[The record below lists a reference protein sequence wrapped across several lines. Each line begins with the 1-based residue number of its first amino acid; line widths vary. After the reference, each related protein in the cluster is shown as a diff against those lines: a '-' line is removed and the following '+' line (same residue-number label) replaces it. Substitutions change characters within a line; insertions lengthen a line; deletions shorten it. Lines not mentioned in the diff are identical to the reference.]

1 MEKLNIE
8 QERLMDLVQLKHHI
22 EAFWLLKRLTQWKAG
37 AVEGDWWGSSNIKL
51 SELCGEDLIQ

>member
-8 QERLMDLVQLKHHI
+8 QERLMDLVQLKYHI
-22 EAFWLLKRLTQWKAG
+22 ETLWLLKRLTQWKAG
-37 AVEGDWWGSSNIKL
+37 AVEGDWWVSSNIKL